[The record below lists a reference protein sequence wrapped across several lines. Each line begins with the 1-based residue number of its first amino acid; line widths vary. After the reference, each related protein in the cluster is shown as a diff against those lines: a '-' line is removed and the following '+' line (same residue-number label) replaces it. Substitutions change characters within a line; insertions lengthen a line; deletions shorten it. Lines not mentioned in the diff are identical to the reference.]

1 MLCFWLL
8 TYAKQS
14 VKSSYI
20 ILRRNKLKF
29 HMFISIGR
37 SCKTDGYD
45 TGSPHAK
52 CTNVPIQA
60 VYIR

>member
-1 MLCFWLL
+1 MPCFWML
-8 TYAKQS
+8 TYAKQC

-37 SCKTDGYD
+37 SCKSDEYD
-45 TGSPHAK
+45 TRGPHAK
-52 CTNVPIQA
+52 GTNVPIQA
-60 VYIR
+60 VEVS